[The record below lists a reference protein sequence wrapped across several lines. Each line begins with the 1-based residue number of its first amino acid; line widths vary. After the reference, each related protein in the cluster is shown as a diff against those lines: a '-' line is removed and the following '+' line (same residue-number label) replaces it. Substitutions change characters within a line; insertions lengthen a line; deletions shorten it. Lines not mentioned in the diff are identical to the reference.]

1 MGGLTALGILFV
13 ALKLLGFITW
23 SWWWVILPFFV
34 PAILVLLFLGGNVTY
49 ILHVGGYFAHLKQSL
64 KAKLWG

>member
-1 MGGLTALGILFV
+1 MVGLTALGILFV

-23 SWWWVILPFFV
+23 SWWWVVLPFFV
-34 PAILVLLFLGGNVTY
+34 PTILVLLFLGGNVTY
-49 ILHVGGYFAHLKQSL
+49 ILHMGGFFAHYKQVL